1 MMPAIQTTTTFTTAP
16 RTLRNEYIVFPGKG
30 IPFIKFDGLKG
41 SLTING
47 TATDTDV
54 ASKLIPLTTLVD
66 EYLQTHD
73 RLTCNFLFK
82 DFNTSTCKMLFKLFK
97 KLQGHKRNN
106 KSITINWLVDFDQDE
121 MIDTGLD
128 FAEIYDLTFN
138 VQYAFSKN

>member
-1 MMPAIQTTTTFTTAP
+1 MPAIQTTTTLKTAP

-47 TATDTDV
+47 TATDMDI
-54 ASKLIPLTTLVD
+54 ASKLIPLTTMVD
-66 EYLQTHD
+66 EYLGTHE

-82 DFNTSTCKMLFKLFK
+82 DFNSSTCKMLFKLFK

-106 KSITINWLVDFDQDE
+106 KIITITRLSASDINTRICFIVQVGSVD
-121 MIDTGLD
+121 IDASI
-128 FAEIYDLTFN
+128 FAIFI
-138 VQYAFSKN
+138 AK